1 MRKPFWMLSFCI
13 WCAGFIL
20 CCYILFLCVCQTEDV
35 TPLINEDE
43 EGSGSGIC
51 STIIF
56 VCLLSALGLAVGVI
70 FFEMGALPG
79 PLSNLANLV
88 DPAEPVTVT
97 VTETETLFVDEQT
110 EPPAVPI
117 QSGISL

>member
-1 MRKPFWMLSFCI
+1 MF
-13 WCAGFIL
+13 
-20 CCYILFLCVCQTEDV
+20 LFVCQADDV

-70 FFEMGALPG
+70 FFEMGGLQG

-88 DPAEPVTVT
+88 NTGEPVTVT

-110 EPPAVPI
+110 EPPSPI
-117 QSGISL
+117 QPGILFNYFILSFIYKL

>member
-1 MRKPFWMLSFCI
+1 
-13 WCAGFIL
+13 
-20 CCYILFLCVCQTEDV
+20 LFVCQIEDV
-35 TPLINEDE
+35 TPLVNDDE
-43 EGSGSGIC
+43 AGSGSGIC

-56 VCLLSALGLAVGVI
+56 VCLLSALGLSVGVI

-97 VTETETLFVDEQT
+97 VTETETLLVDEQT
-110 EPPAVPI
+110 EPPAVPV